1 MAGNVRT
8 ALLRNVAYVMFE
20 DRIFSP
26 APGGQ
31 KIFDHKEVVA
41 MCWDFFDDDFDWED
55 FDIDIDID
63 DFNFD
68 FEWDWDNDIS
78 DKDKTKIKK
87 TKKLN

>member
-1 MAGNVRT
+1 MVGNVRT

-55 FDIDIDID
+55 FAIIGGIGALIEEEEEERLRKELDEDTEED
-63 DFNFD
+63 
-68 FEWDWDNDIS
+68 S
-78 DKDKTKIKK
+78 YPY
-87 TKKLN
+87 